1 MRRFGLEDLVKCD
14 FVLVFN
20 KALAIE
26 NEARFVLSV
35 LPRSAESYWNTS
47 DLSKPVGDRC
57 QMAFRRIY
65 DPLNQAFSLFHRLQ
79 TASLWPVASKT
90 IRITQRNEAL
100 VRALAEIVYDWSAVT
115 GQRHWDG
122 DFTRILGY
130 SSEEM
135 GGDQES
141 WRSRVHPDDLP
152 RALGRTRSVKSACM
166 IWSIG
171 FATGMAITSGHDRGL
186 VPGCRG
192 KTRRMVGVFRD
203 NDGAQGGRT

>member
-1 MRRFGLEDLVKCD
+1 
-14 FVLVFN
+14 
-20 KALAIE
+20 
-26 NEARFVLSV
+26 
-35 LPRSAESYWNTS
+35 
-47 DLSKPVGDRC
+47 
-57 QMAFRRIY
+57 MAFRRIY

-152 RALGRTRSVKSACM
+152 RALVEVDQALGQERLYDLEYRFRHRDGHYLWV
-166 IWSIG
+166 
-171 FATGMAITSGHDRGL
+171 HDRGVL
-186 VPGCRG
+186 SLDAEG
-192 KTRRMVGVFRD
+192 KLERMVGVFRD
-203 NDGAQGGRT
+203 VTARKEAERESYLLTQALRSTHDCVVITDLKTRFCS